1 VLFSESN
8 SRFLVEVSEADKAEF
23 ERLMGKACAQIGKV
37 TAQQNLLIRGLNGK
51 VAVDA
56 PLEKLRKS
64 WKKTLSPE
72 EAAL

>member
-1 VLFSESN
+1 
-8 SRFLVEVSEADKAEF
+8 
-23 ERLMGKACAQIGKV
+23 MGKACAQIGKV
-37 TAQQNLLIRGLNGK
+37 TAQQRLLIKGLNGK

-72 EAAL
+72 ETAQ